1 MDIKIEKRNKIQRK
15 HYVYG
20 IFLVIVLIGLWK
32 ILSSYSTKSYTID
45 EDKLRISEVIFNKF
59 DDYIVV
65 NGSVEPIST
74 IFMDAHEGGTVKE
87 KLIEEGSMVKK
98 GDVILTL
105 ENRSLYEQILA
116 SENNLALKQNDLRST
131 KLAFDAR
138 QNQGRK
144 ELVQSDFELKRA
156 KRAYEQNKSL
166 FEEELIAKEVYLTSK
181 ENYELAQQ
189 QNQILIQQTQNDQDL
204 RNNSLRELDADLER
218 MRRTLGMVYE
228 RLEELKVKAPA
239 DGQLGFLDA
248 EIGQQINQGDRI
260 AQLNILSDYKVLAFI
275 DEHYSDRVKKGLSAR
290 LERNG
295 QHFNLKVKKVYPE
308 VREGKFK
315 VDFVFEDARPENSKT
330 GQTYKINLQLGE
342 SKEAVMIPKGGFFQT
357 TGGHWIFALDESGK
371 FAVKTP
377 IKLGKQNTNYYEVL
391 EGLNPRD
398 RVITSSYRAFEDV
411 EKIEIR
417 H

>member
-1 MDIKIEKRNKIQRK
+1 MDIKIEKQNKIQRK

-20 IFLVIVLIGLWK
+20 IFLVIALIGLWK
-32 ILSSYSTKSYTID
+32 ILSSYSTKAYTID
-45 EDKLRISEVIFNKF
+45 EEKLRISEVTFNKF

-74 IFMDAHEGGTVKE
+74 ILMDAHEGGTVQE

-105 ENRSLYEQILA
+105 ENRGLYEQILT

-144 ELVQSDFELKRA
+144 ELVQSEFELKRA

-189 QNQILIQQTQNDQDL
+189 QNQILIQQTQNDEDL
-204 RNNSLRELDADLER
+204 RNNSLRELDADLAR
-218 MRRTLGMVYE
+218 MKRTLGMVYE

-275 DEHYSDRVKKGLSAR
+275 DEHYSDRIKKGLSAR

-295 QHFNLKVKKVYPE
+295 QQFNLKVKKVYPE

-315 VDFVFEDARPENSKT
+315 VDFVFENERPENSKT
-330 GQTYKINLQLGE
+330 GQTYKMNLQLGE
-342 SKEAVMIPKGGFFQT
+342 SKETVMIPKGGFFQT
-357 TGGHWIFALDESGK
+357 TGGHWIFVLDESGK

-377 IKLGKQNTNYYEVL
+377 IKLGKQNSNYYEVI
-391 EGLNPRD
+391 EGLNPQD
-398 RVITSSYRAFEDV
+398 KVVTSSYRAFEDV
-411 EKIEIR
+411 ERIEIK
-417 H
+417 